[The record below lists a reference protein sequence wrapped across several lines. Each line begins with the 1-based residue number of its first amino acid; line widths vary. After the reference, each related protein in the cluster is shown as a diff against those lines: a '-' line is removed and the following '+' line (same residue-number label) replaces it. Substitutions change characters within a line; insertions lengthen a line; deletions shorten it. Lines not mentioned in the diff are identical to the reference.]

1 MARSSNSQSRL
12 ASPALSAKSGSAA
25 GGGSSVTPTPPR
37 RKPTKAED
45 PWMEG
50 LGMFKD
56 DPTFVPMMKEIY
68 KDRSGVYD
76 E

>member
-1 MARSSNSQSRL
+1 MARSSNSQSRSD
-12 ASPALSAKSGSAA
+12 SPTLSAKAGSAE

-37 RKPTKAED
+37 RKRKKAED
-45 PWMEG
+45 PWMKWY
-50 LGMFKD
+50 GMFKD

-68 KDRSGVYD
+68 KDRAGEYD